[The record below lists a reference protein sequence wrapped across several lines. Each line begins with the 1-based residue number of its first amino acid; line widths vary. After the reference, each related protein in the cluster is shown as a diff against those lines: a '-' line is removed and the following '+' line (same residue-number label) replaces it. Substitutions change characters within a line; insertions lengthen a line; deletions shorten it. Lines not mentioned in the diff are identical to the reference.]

1 MIAKLSVT
9 GCHRSHGA
17 WMIIKKV
24 TGNVVVFVCR
34 VGSNL
39 FMRPCSIQVQVSLF
53 DKFYSC
59 EITQHRSI
67 NGLENDLFQKAWVK
81 I

>member
-17 WMIIKKV
+17 CMIIKKV

-34 VGSNL
+34 IGSNL

-53 DKFYSC
+53 DKFYSR
-59 EITQHRSI
+59 EITRHRSVS
-67 NGLENDLFQKAWVK
+67 GLENDLFRKA
-81 I
+81 

>member
-24 TGNVVVFVCR
+24 IGNVRCFFPSYWKQFVYASMR
-34 VGSNL
+34 NPSPSFAIWQIL
-39 FMRPCSIQVQVSLF
+39 FLCIAA
-53 DKFYSC
+53 
-59 EITQHRSI
+59 
-67 NGLENDLFQKAWVK
+67 LENDLFQKARVK